1 MSKVWFITG
10 CSKGFGRV
18 LSEELLARTDSL
30 VVATA
35 RDASVLNS
43 LKEEY
48 KDRVLTL
55 NV

>member
-18 LSEELLARTDSL
+18 LSEELLKQTDSL

-35 RDASVLNS
+35 RDLSTLD
-43 LKEEY
+43 EY
-48 KDRVLTL
+48 
-55 NV
+55 